1 MPPIATMSTP
11 VALVD
16 TLNALL
22 EAEQTSIFRFMG
34 EGYPYLNRATVDVR
48 RPLQEMVNTIE
59 MRARALAD
67 QIESLGGVPTFA
79 PRGIDREEQYLAFLS
94 LKFLLPKLVEGKK
107 EMIERYENAT
117 KAVRG
122 SDEGATEAKALLA
135 RLFDEHRVQLKTLE
149 EAAARVASQK

>member
-1 MPPIATMSTP
+1 MPTMSATP

-22 EAEQTSIFRFMG
+22 EAEQSSIFRFMG

-48 RPLQEMVNTIE
+48 RPLQEMVDTIE
-59 MRARALAD
+59 TRAGALAD

-94 LKFLLPKLVEGKK
+94 LKFLLPKLVEAKK
-107 EMIERYENAT
+107 EMIERYENAI

-122 SDEGATEAKALLA
+122 REEATGILTRLLE
-135 RLFDEHRVQLKTLE
+135 EHRAQLKTLE
-149 EAAARVASQK
+149 EAAARVAAQK